1 MQPFFSLIPLWI
13 FLRSIFIIF
22 IKKRL
27 IQIGLQWTVN
37 DESDKSVDVFLMTC
51 EKKYRKVLKTP
62 KKFNSISERIK
73 FHFLESG
80 IFFVAGSFSGDLLI
94 IWLIVSALN
103 AVKTFLL
110 YEHISILIV
119 LMIIMK
125 SKQMLNMLWDFMK
138 ELTPVSLTLWR
149 WTSCEKDAAVTKSA
163 RATWSWTT
171 SLEPDLWTPTSSPHC
186 PS

>member
-1 MQPFFSLIPLWI
+1 M
-13 FLRSIFIIF
+13 
-22 IKKRL
+22 
-27 IQIGLQWTVN
+27 
-37 DESDKSVDVFLMTC
+37 
-51 EKKYRKVLKTP
+51 LKTP

-73 FHFLESG
+73 FHFLESV

-125 SKQMLNMLWDFMK
+125 SKQMLNML
-138 ELTPVSLTLWR
+138 
-149 WTSCEKDAAVTKSA
+149 
-163 RATWSWTT
+163 
-171 SLEPDLWTPTSSPHC
+171 
-186 PS
+186 